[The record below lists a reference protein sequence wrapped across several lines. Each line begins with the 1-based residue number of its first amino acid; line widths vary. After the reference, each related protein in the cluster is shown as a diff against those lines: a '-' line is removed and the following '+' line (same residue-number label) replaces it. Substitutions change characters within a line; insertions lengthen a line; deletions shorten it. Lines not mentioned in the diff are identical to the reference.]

1 MTKKPKGW
9 YKEIVIRPVMHVDG
23 YESYE
28 KICGHVADIYYSVDE
43 KRLQQQLI
51 TNVTESMNITLYT
64 LFKVG
69 QAKCPAYWVGKDL
82 LEALLQSVLTVEV
95 DSLHW
100 AMKTRFFMLPK
111 GVILSPENNSVDAIF
126 WHYDTEKDILFWAA
140 TDGDSFF
147 CRRFKVSDNLR
158 KLVYTDSQ
166 DINPQVVAGFNE
178 YLQSI
183 FLRLILIMECRP
195 ELVDAEEKREIVTV
209 NKGFG
214 KAQAVDFYQPLWIG
228 QSYRLRR
235 EGNESSD
242 GSSKHFLGTK
252 SPHWRRGFLRNQPYG
267 EGRQQRKLV
276 WIEPVLVMGGE

>member
-9 YKEIVIRPVMHVDG
+9 YKEIVIRPVVHVDG

-28 KICGHVADIYYSVDE
+28 KICGIVSNAYYSSE
-43 KRLQQQLI
+43 ERELQYNLI
-51 TNVTESMNITLYT
+51 TNPEESIYITLYT

-100 AMKTRFFMLPK
+100 AMKTGFFMLPK
-111 GVILSPENNSVDAIF
+111 KVILSPENNSVDAIF

-147 CRRFKVSDNLR
+147 CRRFQVSDNLR
-158 KLVYTDSQ
+158 KLTYTDSQ
-166 DINPQVVAGFNE
+166 DINPQLVTQFNE

-195 ELVDAEEKREIVTV
+195 ELVDAEEKRGVVRV

-214 KAQAVDFYQPLWIG
+214 KAQAQDFYQPLWIG
-228 QSYRLRR
+228 KSYRLKR
-235 EGNESSD
+235 EGTQVTGDE
-242 GSSKHFLGTK
+242 KHGTK
-252 SPHWRRGFLRNQPYG
+252 KPHWRKGFLRNQPYG

-276 WIEPVLVMGGE
+276 WIEPVVVMGGE